1 MGSIIQSYN
10 ENLHLL
16 TETEER
22 IIDYVL
28 ANPEY
33 CLELS
38 VYELSRAVKV
48 SPSMI
53 VKTSRKLGYNGY
65 SQLRLALASELNL
78 LVHREK
84 SSVLVKDLEA
94 YEELVSSTI
103 VEAYARLDENTLLR
117 AAQALEGAVNID
129 IYSFG
134 FDSVAGHDL
143 YLKMLQSGKRVQI
156 LENGYEQII
165 SAYNLDKESVIVAIS
180 GTGTSKDLL
189 DALNFSKKS
198 GAFVISITPGGSKLS
213 TYSNIALESY
223 YSKLVFLEGGLITR
237 VVQLMI
243 CDMLYMKFLEISG
256 SKFEERYSRFREAL
270 DFKRRQIK

>member
-198 GAFVISITPGGSKLS
+198 GAFVI
-213 TYSNIALESY
+213 
-223 YSKLVFLEGGLITR
+223 
-237 VVQLMI
+237 
-243 CDMLYMKFLEISG
+243 
-256 SKFEERYSRFREAL
+256 
-270 DFKRRQIK
+270 